1 MKKHISILF
10 FGLFLSLSVWAS
22 VDYQHINSYAT
33 RLTLPHGGT
42 ITKDRT
48 VDVKFYVMAPTNG
61 VWVYLDMNEDGEIDN
76 GDVQI
81 FADENLNAA
90 LGSEHLYDYETVTC
104 TIPESVPAGDYKW
117 LVKVRGQQDHNEW
130 TVPTVVRNY
139 ENTTYEYIKAL
150 GVAVDCAYESE
161 YFGYSYVAEA
171 YNGTTKNGKI
181 RNEGI
186 YSFGPAMGERN
197 TSPYT
202 GGHTWSSDDL
212 ANYYYEAGPFRTCTD
227 DEGYVY
233 ICENRP
239 QDDCEIKVFRLNPK
253 NPTAAFDTVLTK
265 THIAKA
271 ESAMGI
277 SISRR
282 VQSIAVGRDSKGK
295 KILYVILAFVDT
307 DGNSGGLSG
316 QTGSLT
322 GTSIMCDFD
331 ITDLANVHW
340 NGHKIPMHQ
349 IPYVDETKKSLI
361 NVYNSIELGNH
372 GDFWVFQS
380 RQGAFDAYPGSMHFD
395 KNWNCDFVITTGNP
409 GGTTAAPNA
418 YNSRGTGALTKDA
431 SILAIPIAAGTGAEA
446 IRFYDVIY
454 DTEDNSKVVGLSKK
468 YDLSLPTKLS
478 PVTVSNDYKT
488 QHWVDGMDFDVAN
501 NLYFIG
507 GTGKGKNVNYYAS
520 RLYVYALPKA
530 DNSHV
535 TPARSSLTIK
545 VGDVVT
551 WHPYP
556 VGHSVTNKDL
566 WSAFQDG
573 YNAWYMGDETATR
586 IDERRAKQK
595 IEFASTFVSPKNH
608 SSGLVMEFMTHEN
621 SPWKWLGDYIIATLQ
636 PAGIPTN
643 EELWEEFKVYFN
655 EYYPTNSSNCLGVKF
670 PRADQTIANVAT
682 FWPSNADGTQHVDP
696 DANIMTNNN
705 SKYKWL
711 GDYILK
717 VTNDQLAAGR
727 FKNYKGLNTEIK
739 WRFALTA
746 FFNKKGI
753 NDTDYNG
760 NADFSEAGKPENWGP
775 YYVAPDGN
783 QTLVTETAWKEAVHN
798 FFNGLNEFTTAGQPN
813 SWSDAWWNAYFPS
826 VVPADYPLPVVQR
839 DGYVFAGWY
848 YGNETTY
855 EINDPLNDI
864 HVTKNGHLWARWLE
878 TCLHEGYVPAT
889 ANNGFSQQEVAMA
902 QVNRNEELINML
914 ASKSDYPITVERKLQ
929 GGMYNTM
936 CLPFAIIG
944 RTKLNEIKDD
954 NGASLL
960 PSNTTSI
967 LVFQNTTIE
976 PTASGESVLAF
987 NFREMEEG
995 ETLKANVPFLIK
1007 PASDVTS
1014 RMHFWNPW
1022 ISHATTPAASAGSY
1036 VTLVPVLWPTDIP
1049 SGEGTNNLI
1058 LVANNRLARVSR
1070 TSTMLG
1076 LRGYFNGSDIPSNL
1090 AAAPAVLKITK
1101 RDGTSTYLDAVNMS
1115 TQTNNATK
1123 ILVNGQIYILRDGRV
1138 YDIMGRSRS
1147 EQ

>member
-1 MKKHISILF
+1 MKTHISSRLF
-10 FGLFLSLSVWAS
+10 VCLFVCLCSSMSAWAS
-22 VDYQHINSYAT
+22 IDYQHINSYAT
-33 RLTLPHGGT
+33 RLTLPNGGT
-42 ITKDRT
+42 ITKNRT
-48 VDVKFYVMAPTNG
+48 VAVEFYVMAPTNG
-61 VWVYLDMNEDGEIDN
+61 VWVYLDMNEDGEINN

-117 LVKVRGQQDHNEW
+117 LVKVRGQQDHSKW

-150 GVAVDCAYESE
+150 GVAVDCAYESD
-161 YFGYSYVAEA
+161 YFGYSYVTEA
-171 YNGTTKNGKI
+171 YNNTTKNGKV
-181 RNEGI
+181 RKEGV
-186 YSFGPAMGERN
+186 YSYGPAMGERN

-239 QDDCEIKVFRLNPK
+239 QDDCEVKVFRLNPK
-253 NPTAAFDTVLTK
+253 NPTANFDAVLTK
-265 THIAKA
+265 THIVKA
-271 ESAMGI
+271 ESEMGVD
-277 SISRR
+277 ISRR
-282 VQSIAVGRDSKGK
+282 VQSIAVGRDSEGK

-307 DGNSGGLSG
+307 NGSSGGLSG
-316 QTGSLT
+316 QKGSLT

-331 ITDLANVHW
+331 ITDLANVKW

-349 IPYVDETKKSLI
+349 IPYRDGTKKSLI
-361 NVYNSIELGNH
+361 NVYNSIELGNN

-380 RQGAFDAYPGSMHFD
+380 RQGAADAYPGSMHFD
-395 KNWNCDFVITTGNP
+395 KNWNCDFVINTGDP
-409 GGTTAAPNA
+409 GGTQTQAAPTA
-418 YNSRGTGALTKDA
+418 YNARGTGALTKDA
-431 SILAIPIAAGTGAEA
+431 SILAIPIASGTGAEA
-446 IRFYDVIY
+446 IRFYDVVY
-454 DTEDNSKVVGLSKK
+454 DNTDKSKVVGLAKK
-468 YDLSLPTKLS
+468 YDLDLPTKLS
-478 PVTVSNDYKT
+478 PVTVASGYTT

-507 GTGKGKNVNYYAS
+507 GTGKGANVNYYAS

-545 VGDVVT
+545 VGDIVT

-556 VGHSVTNKDL
+556 AGHSVTNKDL

-608 SSGLVMEFMTHEN
+608 DSGLVMEFMTHEN

-636 PAGIPTN
+636 PTNIPTN
-643 EELWEEFKVYFN
+643 EELWEEFKPAFN
-655 EYYPTNSSNCLGVKF
+655 KYLKEKGK
-670 PRADQTIANVAT
+670 TISGKDGKRDESMAISQAAT
-682 FWPSNADGTQHVDP
+682 FWDGNTDGEC
-696 DANIMTNNN
+696 IMTDAE
-705 SKYKWL
+705 SPYKWL
-711 GDYILK
+711 GDYILS
-717 VTNDQLAAGR
+717 VATSQG
-727 FKNYKGLNTEIK
+727 NTVK
-739 WRFALTA
+739 DRTAWRWHLHA
-746 FFNKKGI
+746 FFNC
-753 NDTDYNG
+753 TDG
-760 NADFSEAGKPENWGP
+760 TKQDAGQLVAASDFTTAGKPENWGP

-783 QTLVTETAWKEAVHN
+783 QTLVTEAAWKDAIHN
-798 FFNGLNEFTTAGQPN
+798 FFNCLEDFETAGQPN
-813 SWSDAWWNAYFPS
+813 SWYNAWWDAYFPS

-855 EINDPLNDI
+855 DINDPLNDI

-944 RTKLNEIKDD
+944 RAKLNEIKDD

-976 PTASGESVLAF
+976 PTASGESVLVF

-1014 RMHFWNPW
+1014 RMYFWNPW
-1022 ISHATTPAASAGSY
+1022 IAHAATPAASAGSY
-1036 VTLVPVLWPTDIP
+1036 VTLMPVLWPTEIP
-1049 SGEGTNNLI
+1049 GGEGTNNFI
-1058 LVANNRLARVSR
+1058 LVANNRLARVSS

-1090 AAAPAVLKITK
+1090 SAAPAVLKITK
-1101 RDGTSTYLDAVNMS
+1101 RDGTTTYLDAVNMS
-1115 TQTNNATK
+1115 TQTNHATK
-1123 ILVNGQIYILRDGRV
+1123 ILYNGQIYILRDGKM
-1138 YDIMGRSRS
+1138 YDLTGRGVK
-1147 EQ
+1147 